1 MKKSQLF
8 QLILVQLKEFYREPG
23 VLFWAIGFPILMA
36 WGLGIAFNAS
46 PEIVRKVAV
55 IENRPAQDEGPGILS
70 EFLERQTKKV
80 PPEKD
85 GMPRYVKVTEDKTL
99 GATTYAFIST
109 DWTNAILL
117 LKRGTVSLIL
127 KEENGRV
134 TYHFDPANPEARLV
148 QLQVEAMI
156 SGRNRLEESQ
166 DVMPMTLSGTRYID
180 FLIPGLITMGIMM
193 SCMWGISWS
202 IIDNR
207 SKKLLRRMVATPM
220 RKSNYLI
227 SLFIARLI
235 LTLIEAVLI
244 YLFAYWYFDLK
255 IQGSIPALILVCLA
269 GNVAF
274 TGVAILSAS
283 RISKPE
289 IGNGVINA
297 VTTPML
303 VLSGVFFSYH
313 NFPDWSIPVIQ
324 RLPLTMLADSVRSIF
339 NEGAGLPET
348 LFPSAILTL
357 LGIFTFAAGL
367 RIYKWY

>member
-1 MKKSQLF
+1 MKKRQLF
-8 QLILVQLKEFYREPG
+8 QLIMLQLKEYYREPG

-46 PEIVRKVAV
+46 PEIVREVAV
-55 IENRPAQDEGPGILS
+55 VENRPVHDSGQGILS
-70 EFLERQTKKV
+70 TFLERQTKKI
-80 PPEKD
+80 PPEED
-85 GMPRYVKVTEDKTL
+85 GLTRYVKVTEDKRL
-99 GATTYAFIST
+99 GKTTYTFIST
-109 DWTNAILL
+109 DWRNAILL

-156 SGRNRLEESQ
+156 SGRNRLEESR

-193 SCMWGISWS
+193 SCMWGVSWS

-244 YLFAYWYFDLK
+244 YLFAYWYFGMR
-255 IQGSIPALILVCLA
+255 IQGSIPALILVCVA
-269 GNVAF
+269 GNIAF

-283 RISKPE
+283 RIAKPE

-297 VTTPML
+297 VTTPMI
-303 VLSGVFFSYH
+303 VLSGIFFSYH
-313 NFPDWSIPVIQ
+313 HFPDWSIPVIQ
-324 RLPLTMLADSVRSIF
+324 RFPLTMLTDSVRSIF
-339 NEGAGLPET
+339 NEGAGLSEA
-348 LFPSAILTL
+348 LLPSAFLTL
-357 LGIFTFAAGL
+357 IGICTFALGL